1 MQVSRC
7 IWFGNDGVVILD
19 SDRSGKTHY
28 LQLGVIIIIIILK
41 IYSAQIP

>member
-28 LQLGVIIIIIILK
+28 SQLGVESLIDFP
-41 IYSAQIP
+41 SE